1 MNPPITPPT
10 MVPSG
15 KDDDWELFARAQEE
29 LVLLAADPA
38 KEVAVN
44 RASDVEDEGDIAAD
58 AKSLDD
64 GV

>member
-1 MNPPITPPT
+1 
-10 MVPSG
+10 MVPMG